1 MTPRHRFWA
10 AIGVCVALLAAA
22 LLHLSTGEARE
33 PLGRWQRVVII
44 GVPGLDWGNV
54 DHERTPQLDA
64 LADRSALGS
73 LTSRGASSFACP
85 LDGWVTLGA
94 GNRAFHSDAEGVCSN
109 QYTSHPTPIEP
120 DVVIEA
126 NDSLNFGAEPGL
138 LGREVSCVRTY
149 GIDAELAAINAPAL
163 RPIRHDPATA
173 AAWSE
178 SWRGCPLVLISGPVI
193 RHKDDPNLAEVDR
206 LVGDVAQATAAE
218 PGTLLLAVGVSD
230 RPEGDPSMHVALAYG
245 DGLPPALMV
254 SASTGRVP
262 YVQLIDVAPTALA
275 ALDRE
280 RPAAMAGRPMTLGQQ
295 DVSPDDARAEL
306 LDAAEAAAA
315 HRADTPPLVRSWV
328 GLTSA
333 ALVIGL
339 LLVHLNRWRSAVRV
353 GGTVIASFPA
363 ATVLA
368 NVVPWWTADRARL
381 AWIGCLLVA
390 TLAVTVVAFA
400 GPWRRHRF
408 GPAVAVSAVTSLAL
422 ALDVITGSHLQLN
435 GLLGYNPIVAGRFTG
450 LGNMPFGIFAVSG
463 LVCLAAAMQGQPT
476 RSARWLAVVI
486 GGTLIVIDGTPG
498 LGADFGGVL
507 ALVPAIVLL
516 TMIATG
522 IRLSPARVAGAL
534 AAGVAAVTV
543 IAIADYQRDSDN
555 QTHLG
560 RFVGQL
566 LDGTA
571 WEVVERKLDASWYIL
586 LHSPVAIL
594 APFLV
599 LTLAGLFVPR
609 EGAGRRLLALATPVE
624 LAAGVSTAT
633 AALLGS
639 LLNDSGIA
647 VFVAAGCVI
656 VPLLLGGT
664 LPAEPVDA
672 EAGETMSR
680 EHV

>member
-1 MTPRHRFWA
+1 MNLRSRFWA
-10 AIGVCVALLAAA
+10 AIGVCAALLGAAV
-22 LLHLSTGEARE
+22 LHLSTGESRE
-33 PLGRWQRVVII
+33 PLGHWQRVVVI
-44 GVPGLDWGNV
+44 GVPGLDWSNV
-54 DHERTPQLDA
+54 DPETTPQLDA
-64 LADRSALGS
+64 LADRSAVGS
-73 LTSRGASSFACP
+73 LTARGASSFSCP
-85 LDGWVTLGA
+85 RDGWVTLGA
-94 GNRAFHSDAEGVCSN
+94 GNRARHSDAEGSCSN
-109 QYTSHPTPIEP
+109 QYADGLTVHP

-126 NDSLNFGAEPGL
+126 NESRNFGAEPGL
-138 LGREVSCVRTY
+138 LGQEVSCVRTY
-149 GIDAELAAINAPAL
+149 GIDAQLAAINSPAL
-163 RPIRHDPATA
+163 RPVLHDPASPA
-173 AAWSE
+173 EWSE
-178 SWRGCPLVLISGPVI
+178 SWRGCPLALISGPVI
-193 RHKDDPNLAEVDR
+193 HHKDDADLAQVDR
-206 LVGDVAQATAAE
+206 LVGEVAQASAAD
-218 PGTLLLAVGVSD
+218 PRTLLLVVGVSD
-230 RPEGDPSMHVALAYG
+230 RPNGDPAMHLALAYG
-245 DGLPPALMV
+245 DGIPPGLMV
-254 SASTGRVP
+254 SASTGRAP

-280 RPAAMAGRPMTLGQQ
+280 RPAAMAGRPMTIGRQ
-295 DVSPDDARAEL
+295 DISAADARADL
-306 LDAAEAAAA
+306 LDAADAAAA
-315 HRADTPPLVRSWV
+315 HRTDTPPLVRSWV

-339 LLVHLNRWRSAVRV
+339 LLVHLQRWRLAVRV
-353 GGTVIASFPA
+353 GGVVVAAFPA
-363 ATVLA
+363 ATLLA
-368 NVVPWWTADRARL
+368 NLVPWWTADRSRL

-390 TLAVTVVAFA
+390 TLLVTAIAFA
-400 GPWRRHRF
+400 GSWRRHRF
-408 GPAVAVSAVTSLAL
+408 GPAVAVAVVTALVL

-450 LGNMPFGIFAVSG
+450 LGNMPFAIFAVSG
-463 LVCLAAAMQGQPT
+463 LVSMAAAMNGQPV

-486 GGTLIVIDGTPG
+486 GGTLIEIDGTPG
-498 LGADFGGVL
+498 LGSDFGGVL
-507 ALVPAIVLL
+507 ALVPSIVLL
-516 TMIATG
+516 TMIATD

-594 APFLV
+594 APFLI
-599 LTLAGLFVPR
+599 LTLAGLFAPR
-609 EGAGRRLLALATPVE
+609 TGAGRRLLASATPVE
-624 LAAGVSTAT
+624 LGAGVSTAT

-672 EAGETMSR
+672 EAGQTLSR
-680 EHV
+680 ESV

>member
-1 MTPRHRFWA
+1 MNPRRRFWA
-10 AIGVCVALLAAA
+10 AIGVCVTLLGAAV
-22 LLHLSTGEARE
+22 LHLSMGEDRE
-33 PLGRWQRVVII
+33 PFGRWQRVVII

-54 DHERTPQLDA
+54 DPETTPLLDA
-64 LADRSALGS
+64 LADRSAIGS
-73 LTSRGASSFACP
+73 LTARGASSFSCP
-85 LDGWVTLGA
+85 RDGWVTLGA
-94 GNRAFHSDAEGVCSN
+94 GNRARHSDAEGMCSN
-109 QYTSHPTPIEP
+109 QYASGSSIQPN
-120 DVVIEA
+120 VVIEA
-126 NDSLNFGAEPGL
+126 NESLNFGADPGL
-138 LGREVSCVRTY
+138 LGQEVGCVRTY
-149 GIDAELAAINAPAL
+149 GIDAQLAAINAPAL
-163 RPIRHDPATA
+163 RPVHHDPAMPA
-173 AAWSE
+173 EWAE
-178 SWRGCPLVLISGPVI
+178 SWRGCPLALISAPI
-193 RHKDDPNLAEVDR
+193 IHHKDDPSLAGVDQ

-218 PGTLLLAVGVSD
+218 PGTLLLVVGVSD
-230 RPEGDPSMHVALAYG
+230 RPNGDPAMHLALAYG
-245 DGLPPALMV
+245 DGIPSGLMV
-254 SASTGRVP
+254 SPSTGRVP
-262 YVQLIDVAPTALA
+262 YVQLIDVAPTALD

-280 RPAAMAGRPMTLGQQ
+280 RPAAMAGRPMTVGLH
-295 DVSPDDARAEL
+295 DISAADAREEL
-306 LDAAEAAAA
+306 LDAADAAAA
-315 HRADTPPLVRSWV
+315 HRADTPPLVRAWV

-339 LLVHLNRWRSAVRV
+339 LLVHLDRWRSAVRL
-353 GGTVIASFPA
+353 GGVVVASFPA
-363 ATVLA
+363 ATLLA
-368 NVVPWWTADRARL
+368 NIVPWWTADRSRL
-381 AWIGCLLVA
+381 AWIGCLLIS
-390 TLAVTVVAFA
+390 TLLVTAIAFA
-400 GPWRRHRF
+400 GRWRRHRF
-408 GPAVAVSAVTSLAL
+408 GPAVAVAVVTALVL

-450 LGNMPFGIFAVSG
+450 LGNMPFAVFAVSG
-463 LVCLAAAMQGQPT
+463 LVCLAAALQGQPT

-516 TMIATG
+516 TMIATN

-543 IAIADYQRDSDN
+543 IAIVDYQRDADN

-566 LDGTA
+566 FDGTA

-594 APFLV
+594 APFLI

-609 EGAGRRLLALATPVE
+609 DGVGRRLLASANPVE
-624 LAAGVSTAT
+624 LGAAVSTAT
-633 AALLGS
+633 AAVLGS

-672 EAGETMSR
+672 EAGQTLSR
-680 EHV
+680 EPV

>member
-10 AIGVCVALLAAA
+10 AIGVCAALLAAA

-33 PLGRWQRVVII
+33 PLGRWQRVVVI

-54 DHERTPQLDA
+54 DSERTPQLDA
-64 LADRSALGS
+64 LADQSALGS
-73 LTSRGASSFACP
+73 LTARGATSFSCP
-85 LDGWVTLGA
+85 RDGWVTLGA
-94 GNRAFHSDAEGVCSN
+94 GNRALHSDAEGVCSN
-109 QYTSHPTPIEP
+109 QYAPDPTIRQP
-120 DVVIEA
+120 DAVIEA
-126 NDSLNFGAEPGL
+126 NESLNFGAEPGL
-138 LGREVSCVRTY
+138 LGHEVSCVRTY
-149 GIDAELAAINAPAL
+149 GIDAELAAIDAPAL
-163 RPIRHDPATA
+163 RPILHNPATA
-173 AAWSE
+173 AEWADA
-178 SWRGCPLVLISGPVI
+178 WRGCPLALISAPVI
-193 RHKDDPNLAEVDR
+193 KHKDDPNLADVDR
-206 LVGDVAQATAAE
+206 LIGDVAEATAAE
-218 PGTLLLAVGVSD
+218 PGTLLLVVGVSD

-245 DGLPPALMV
+245 DGLPTGLMV
-254 SASTGRVP
+254 SASTGRAP

-280 RPAAMAGRPMTLGQQ
+280 RPAAMAGRPMTLGVQ
-295 DVSPDDARAEL
+295 DISPADARTEL
-306 LDAAEAAAA
+306 LDAAEAASA
-315 HRADTPPLVRSWV
+315 HRADTSPLVRSWV

-339 LLVHLNRWRSAVRV
+339 LLVHLNRWRSAIRV
-353 GGTVIASFPA
+353 GGVLVAAFPA

-368 NVVPWWTADRARL
+368 NVVPWWTADRSRL
-381 AWIGCLLVA
+381 AWTGCLVAA
-390 TLAVTVVAFA
+390 TLLIAAIAFA

-408 GPAVAVSAVTSLAL
+408 GPAVVVSVVTALAL

-463 LVCLAAAMQGQPT
+463 LVCLAAAMYGQPT

-498 LGADFGGVL
+498 LGSDFGGVL

-516 TMIATG
+516 TMIATD
-522 IRLSPARVAGAL
+522 ISLSPARVAGAL

-543 IAIADYQRDSDN
+543 IAIADYQRDPDN

-571 WEVVERKLDASWYIL
+571 WAVVERKLDASWYIL
-586 LHSPVAIL
+586 LNSPVAIL

-609 EGAGRRLLALATPVE
+609 EGAGRRLLASATPVE
-624 LAAGVSTAT
+624 VAAGISTAT
-633 AALLGS
+633 AAVLGS

-664 LPAEPVDA
+664 LPAEPVEA
-672 EAGETMSR
+672 EAGETLFR
-680 EHV
+680 EPV

>member
-1 MTPRHRFWA
+1 MTPRHRYWA

-22 LLHLSTGEARE
+22 LLHLSMGEARE
-33 PLGRWQRVVII
+33 PLERWQRVVVI

-54 DHERTPQLDA
+54 DTESTPRLDA

-73 LTSRGASSFACP
+73 LTARGASSFSCP
-85 LDGWVTLGA
+85 RDGWVTLGS
-94 GNRAFHSDAEGVCSN
+94 GNRARYSDAEGLCSN
-109 QYTSHPTPIEP
+109 QYAAGPTVQP
-120 DVVIEA
+120 DVVIET

-138 LGREVSCVRTY
+138 LGQEVGCVRTY
-149 GIDAELAAINAPAL
+149 GTDAQLAAINAPAL
-163 RPIRHDPATA
+163 QPVNHDPATA
-173 AAWSE
+173 AEWSE
-178 SWRGCPLVLISGPVI
+178 SWRGCPLALISGPVI
-193 RHKDDPNLAEVDR
+193 DHKDDPDLAEVDQ

-218 PGTLLLAVGVSD
+218 PSTLLLVVGVSD
-230 RPEGDPSMHVALAYG
+230 RPDGDPSMHLALAYG
-245 DGLPPALMV
+245 DGIPSGLMV

-280 RPAAMAGRPMTLGQQ
+280 RPAAMVGRPMTVGRQ
-295 DVSPDDARAEL
+295 DISTADARAEL

-315 HRADTPPLVRSWV
+315 HRTDTPPLVRAWV

-353 GGTVIASFPA
+353 GGAIVGAFPA

-368 NVVPWWTADRARL
+368 NVVPWWTADRSRL
-381 AWIGCLLVA
+381 AWTGCLLVA
-390 TLAVTVVAFA
+390 TLLVVAIAFA

-408 GPAVAVSAVTSLAL
+408 GPAVAVAAVTALTL

-435 GLLGYNPIVAGRFTG
+435 GMLGYNPLVAGRFTG
-450 LGNMPFGIFAVSG
+450 FGNMPFGIFAVSG
-463 LVCLAAAMQGQPT
+463 LICLAAAMQGQPT
-476 RSARWLAVVI
+476 RSARWLAVVL
-486 GGTLIVIDGTPG
+486 GGTMIVIDGTPG
-498 LGADFGGVL
+498 LGSDFGGVL

-516 TMIATG
+516 TMIATD
-522 IRLSPARVAGAL
+522 ISLSPARVAGAL

-543 IAIADYQRDSDN
+543 IAIADFQRDTDN

-609 EGAGRRLLALATPVE
+609 EGAGRRLLASAGPIE
-624 LAAGVSTAT
+624 RAAGVSAAT

-656 VPLLLGGT
+656 VPLVLGGT

-672 EAGETMSR
+672 EAGETLSR
-680 EHV
+680 EPV

>member
-10 AIGVCVALLAAA
+10 AIGVCAALLAAA
-22 LLHLSTGEARE
+22 LLHLSIGEARE
-33 PLGRWQRVVII
+33 PLGRWQRVVVI

-54 DHERTPQLDA
+54 DRERTPQLDA
-64 LADRSALGS
+64 LANRSALGS

-85 LDGWVTLGA
+85 RDGWVTLGA

-109 QYTSHPTPIEP
+109 QYASGVAVQP

-126 NDSLNFGAEPGL
+126 NESLNFGAEPGL

-149 GIDAELAAINAPAL
+149 GIEAELAAINAPAL
-163 RPIRHDPATA
+163 RPVRYDPATA
-173 AAWSE
+173 AEWSE
-178 SWRGCPLVLISGPVI
+178 SWRGCPLALISGPVI
-193 RHKDDPNLAEVDR
+193 HHKDDPHLADVDQ

-218 PGTLLLAVGVSD
+218 PGTLLLVVGVSD
-230 RPEGDPSMHVALAYG
+230 RPEGDPSMHIALAYG
-245 DGLPPALMV
+245 DGLPSGLMV

-275 ALDRE
+275 ALNRE
-280 RPAAMAGRPMTLGQQ
+280 RPAAMVGRPMTIGLQ
-295 DVSPDDARAEL
+295 DISTTDARTEL
-306 LDAAEAAAA
+306 LDAADAAAA

-353 GGTVIASFPA
+353 GATVIAAFPA

-368 NVVPWWTADRARL
+368 NVVPWWTADRTRL

-390 TLAVTVVAFA
+390 TLAVTAVAFA

-408 GPAVAVSAVTSLAL
+408 GPAVAVSAVTALAL

-463 LVCLAAAMQGQPT
+463 LVCMAAAMQGQPT

-486 GGTLIVIDGTPG
+486 GATLIVIDGTPG
-498 LGADFGGVL
+498 LGSDFGGVL

-516 TMIATG
+516 TMIATD
-522 IRLSPARVAGAL
+522 ISLSPARVAGAL

-543 IAIADYQRDSDN
+543 IAIADYQRDPDN

-594 APFLV
+594 APFLA

-609 EGAGRRLLALATPVE
+609 EGAGRRLLALASPVE
-624 LAAGVSTAT
+624 RAAGVSAAT

-639 LLNDSGIA
+639 LLNDSGVA
-647 VFVAAGCVI
+647 VFVAAGCVM

-672 EAGETMSR
+672 EAGETLSR
-680 EHV
+680 EPV